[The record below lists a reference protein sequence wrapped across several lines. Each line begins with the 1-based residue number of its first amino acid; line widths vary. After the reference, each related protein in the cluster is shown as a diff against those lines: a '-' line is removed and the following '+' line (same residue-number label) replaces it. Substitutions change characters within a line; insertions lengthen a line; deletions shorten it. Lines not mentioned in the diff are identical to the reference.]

1 VKHVAHHQSDVNVRN
16 NNSQTPLNIACAEG
30 HPMALSALRSY
41 NPDLSIQDNSGRNA
55 LMIAL
60 SACSPYKA
68 MLLLEWQSFDL
79 PLFLQQ
85 QDSEGMT
92 VHNYCDRF
100 FASRVKD
107 RIKELTT
114 GSFPTRV
121 IVFNYNHRNR
131 PSYNEK

>member
-1 VKHVAHHQSDVNVRN
+1 VADVTALDNDGNTLLHLACKGKSYDIVMHVAHHQINVDAPN
-16 NNSQTPLNIACAEG
+16 YYAQTPLHFACAEG

-41 NPDLSIQDNSGRNA
+41 NPDLSVQDNSGRNA

-68 MLLLEWQSFDL
+68 TLLLEWQAFDL
-79 PLFLQQ
+79 PLLLQQ

-92 VHNYCDRF
+92 LQNYCGRF

-107 RIKELTT
+107 RI
-114 GSFPTRV
+114 R
-121 IVFNYNHRNR
+121 
-131 PSYNEK
+131 